1 MARPSGD
8 VLALLEKLIAFDTT
22 SHLSN
27 MDIIEFIGE
36 YLLEHGIQSNLVP
49 SPDGRKANLFATI
62 GPMVE
67 GGVVLSGHTDVV
79 PVEGQDWSSDPFAM
93 EERDGRLYGRG
104 TCDMKGFVAT
114 ALALV
119 PHYKKANLSK
129 PLHLAFS
136 YDEEVG
142 CKGAPAMIKRIAEE
156 LPKPLAVI
164 VGEPTDMKP
173 VNGHK
178 GICNV
183 HTHVRGFASHSSQTQ
198 IGVSAIMAAGELISY
213 LNGLAEELTAKADET
228 NGFTPAHSTLT
239 VNVIS
244 GGTAPNI
251 MAQDCHFDFDLRMIP
266 GENPLDYVARFKD
279 FAETQVLPKMQ
290 AISPETDIHISNDI
304 LVPSFAPEIDS
315 DAQQLIRR
323 LTGANQSYQVSFGTE
338 AGQFQNEGFSVIV
351 CGPGSIAQ
359 AHQPNEFVTL
369 DQLAQCEQLLHK
381 LTSELK

>member
-8 VLALLEKLIAFDTT
+8 VLALLEKLVAFDTT

-27 MDIIEFIGE
+27 LDIIEFIGE
-36 YLLEHGIQSNLVP
+36 YLLEYGIQSNLVP
-49 SPDGRKANLFATI
+49 SPDGKKANLFATI

-79 PVEGQDWSSDPFAM
+79 PVEGQDWSSDPFQVL
-93 EERDGRLYGRG
+93 ERDGKIYGRG
-104 TCDMKGFVAT
+104 TCDMKGFVAI

-119 PHYKKANLSK
+119 PHFKNAKLSK
-129 PLHLAFS
+129 PIHLAFS

-142 CKGAPAMIKRIAEE
+142 CKGAPAMIKRIARE

-164 VGEPTDMKP
+164 VGEPTDIKP

-198 IGVSAIMAAGELISY
+198 IGVSAVMAAGELISY
-213 LNGLAEELTAKADET
+213 LNTLAEELAAKADEN

-244 GGTAPNI
+244 GGIAPNI
-251 MAQDCHFDFDLRMIP
+251 MAQDCHFDFDLRMIA
-266 GENPLDYVARFKD
+266 GEDPLDYVARFKE
-279 FAETQVLPKMQ
+279 FANTKVLPKMQ
-290 AISPETDIHISNDI
+290 AIAPEAHIEISNDI

-315 DAQQLIRR
+315 DAQELIRR

-369 DQLAQCEQLLHK
+369 AQLAQCEQLLLK
-381 LTSELK
+381 LIAELK